1 MLLQSRDV
9 ILHTEFQTLADET
22 IPFRMADYYLRLRR
36 KFPDRDIQQVVIYL
50 KPTGSDLVR
59 QTRYETPVMI
69 HQFRVIRLWEEPVEV
84 FLSTPGLLPYA
95 VLSRAS
101 NKEEVLSQVVEELT
115 QIEDR
120 REQDNLTA
128 ATSILAGLQ
137 LEKQTIERL
146 MRSPGMRESTM
157 YQAILQEGEA
167 VGRATGE
174 RDLVLKLLARKV
186 GNLSPEL
193 ISRVSSLNLDR
204 LEALGEALLDFTSLA
219 DLESWLG

>member
-146 MRSPGMRESTM
+146 MKSPGMRESTM